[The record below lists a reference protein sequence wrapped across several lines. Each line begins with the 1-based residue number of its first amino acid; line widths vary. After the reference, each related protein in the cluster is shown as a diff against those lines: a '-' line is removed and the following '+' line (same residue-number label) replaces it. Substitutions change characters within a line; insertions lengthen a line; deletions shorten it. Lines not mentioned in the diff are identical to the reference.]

1 MYKVGRGQVVA
12 HLHDSYVTIMLMMM
26 MMRRRRRRKLPVL
39 IFNLINP

>member
-26 MMRRRRRRKLPVL
+26 MRRRRRKLPVL